1 LDNKISRKKN
11 LKMKIN
17 ELKPRMGNVEI
28 ELEVAS
34 VGEPREFEKYG
45 KAGKVATAK
54 VKDDTGEIDLSLWN
68 EQVDEVKTGDKVKIS
83 NGYVSEW
90 QGNMQLTAGKFGT
103 LTVVKKE

>member
-1 LDNKISRKKN
+1 
-11 LKMKIN
+11 
-17 ELKPRMGNVEI
+17 MGNVDI
-28 ELEVAS
+28 EVEVVS

-68 EQVDEVKTGDKVKIS
+68 EQADEVKVGDKIKIA

-90 QGNMQLTAGKFGT
+90 QGNLQLTAGKFGT
-103 LTVVKKE
+103 LTIIKKE

>member
-1 LDNKISRKKN
+1 MTTIK
-11 LKMKIN
+11 
-17 ELKPRMGNVEI
+17 ELKPRTGNVDI
-28 ELEVAS
+28 EVEVVS

-45 KAGKVATAK
+45 RTGKVATAK

-68 EQVDEVKTGDKVKIS
+68 EQCDEVKEGDKVKIA

-90 QGNMQLTAGKFGT
+90 QGNPQLTAGKFGT